1 MKKSFS
7 TKNQWRL
14 FLRYFAALLVAVS
27 IIAPM
32 LWLFLMSVSSSTDL
46 ARVPLRWIP
55 MQWDFSRYLHLLTLE
70 AGQPGALFLHALGNS
85 VLVAT
90 GATLISLLLAIPAA
104 FSFSRYPGRDGWLYG
119 SLAIYMVPPVAFVLP
134 LYFILERVSLLN
146 THLGLI
152 LVYCSMILPF
162 LTWMLK
168 NQFDALPLDIEQA
181 ARLDGLRYW
190 QVLLRITLPL
200 AKPALGASAMFGWLL
215 AWDEFFYALLFTN
228 NIDAQTLPVTIAG
241 FTAGRATD
249 DGLIAAVGILAAVPP
264 LFIALWLQKTL
275 VSGLT
280 SGGSKG

>member
-1 MKKSFS
+1 MKKQS
-7 TKNQWRL
+7 RIV
-14 FLRYFAALLVAVS
+14 LRYLAALVLAVT
-27 IIAPM
+27 ILAPM
-32 LWLFLMSVSSSTDL
+32 LWLFLMSVSSSSDL
-46 ARVPLRWIP
+46 ARVPLKWIP
-55 MQWDFSRYLHLLTLE
+55 DRWDFSRYLSLLTLE

-85 VLVAT
+85 LLVAC

-104 FSFSRYPGRDGWLYG
+104 FSFSRYPGREGWLYG

-134 LYFILERVSLLN
+134 LYFILEQISLLN

>member
-1 MKKSFS
+1 MKR
-7 TKNQWRL
+7 NIRIM
-14 FLRYFAALLVAVS
+14 LRYGAALILAISIVA
-27 IIAPM
+27 PL
-32 LWLFLMSVSSSTDL
+32 LWLFLMSVSSSADL
-46 ARVPLRWIP
+46 ARVPLEWLPRH
-55 MQWDFSRYLHLLTLE
+55 WDFSRYGRLLSL
-70 AGQPGALFLHALGNS
+70 APGQPGELFLHALANS
-85 VLVAT
+85 IITAT

-104 FSFSRYPGRDGWLYG
+104 FSFSRYPGRGGWLTG

-134 LYFILERVSLLN
+134 LYFVLQRLGLLN

-152 LVYCSMILPF
+152 LVYCSLILPF

-168 NQFDALPLDIEQA
+168 NQFDAMPLDIEQA
-181 ARLDGLRYW
+181 ARLDGLRFW

-200 AKPALGASAMFGWLL
+200 AKPSLAASTVFGWLL

-228 NIDAQTLPVTIAG
+228 NIQAQTLPVTIAG

-249 DGLIAAVGILAAVPP
+249 DGLIAAVGILASVPP
-264 LFIALWLQKTL
+264 LFIAIYLQKFL